1 MPRLSRSSSSRVL
14 SEGSAMKKGEI
25 LKSIA
30 LNYLI
35 IVAESTL
42 SVAVIGSIFAGDI
55 AINYRYFFIPI
66 ALGVF
71 YMLPCLPI
79 YFMENMTIKQVMIQ
93 RIAELIVIEAA
104 TIFAAYLLIGEK
116 LGVGGYIAVGASVLI
131 FDVATYVLQWIF
143 EKNEAD
149 KINKIISDMRNKS
162 K

>member
-1 MPRLSRSSSSRVL
+1 
-14 SEGSAMKKGEI
+14 MKKGEI

>member
-1 MPRLSRSSSSRVL
+1 
-14 SEGSAMKKGEI
+14 MKKGEI

-104 TIFAAYLLIGEK
+104 TLFAAYLLIGEK

-149 KINKIISDMRNKS
+149 KINKIISDMRK
-162 K
+162 KQK

>member
-1 MPRLSRSSSSRVL
+1 
-14 SEGSAMKKGEI
+14 MKKGEI

-104 TIFAAYLLIGEK
+104 TLFAAYLLIGEK

-149 KINKIISDMRNKS
+149 KINKIISDMRNKP

>member
-1 MPRLSRSSSSRVL
+1 
-14 SEGSAMKKGEI
+14 MKKGEI

-104 TIFAAYLLIGEK
+104 TLFAAYLLIGEK

-149 KINKIISDMRNKS
+149 KINKIISDMRNKQ